1 MIWFFAVVN
10 HMAGKFS
17 CHSYFY
23 VDIVNITESNKYW
36 HCLKS
41 VKDGWNETQ
50 NCKLFQ
56 YKLYLVISM
65 HVSYMIASSNRLF
78 LQVSLKHNRM
88 L

>member
-1 MIWFFAVVN
+1 
-10 HMAGKFS
+10 MAYAKNKNL
-17 CHSYFY
+17 YK
-23 VDIVNITESNKYW
+23 TESNKYW

-41 VKDGWNETQ
+41 VKDGWNQTQ

-56 YKLYLVISM
+56 YKLYLVLSM
-65 HVSYMIASSNRLF
+65 HVSYIIASSNRLF

>member
-1 MIWFFAVVN
+1 MSVFCKMKA
-10 HMAGKFS
+10 KL
-17 CHSYFY
+17 
-23 VDIVNITESNKYW
+23 TESNKYW

-41 VKDGWNETQ
+41 VKDGWNQTQ

-56 YKLYLVISM
+56 YKLYLVLSM
-65 HVSYMIASSNRLF
+65 HVSYIKASSNRLF

>member
-1 MIWFFAVVN
+1 MDTLFLKQTEFLIKDSGQWIAL
-10 HMAGKFS
+10 K
-17 CHSYFY
+17 
-23 VDIVNITESNKYW
+23 TESNKYW

-41 VKDGWNETQ
+41 VKDGWNQTQ

-56 YKLYLVISM
+56 YKLYLVLSM
-65 HVSYMIASSNRLF
+65 HVSYIKASSNRLF